1 MKRYAAFLRSINVG
15 GHTVKMDFLR
25 RLFESMEFSNVE
37 TFLASGN
44 VIFESA
50 VTDAHNLEKKIE
62 DKLAETLGYKVAT
75 FIRSITELAEIA
87 DYRPLKESALDA
99 SLYIAFVSGP
109 VNDEV
114 ERKLMSFETETDN
127 FRVHNR
133 EIYWLCRTKFSE
145 STFSG
150 ALLEKVLGAPATIR
164 NANTARKMAAK
175 YCGAGS

>member
-1 MKRYAAFLRSINVG
+1 MKRYAAFLRSVNVG

-25 RLFESMEFSNVE
+25 RLFESMEFLNVE
-37 TFLASGN
+37 TFIASGN

-62 DKLAETLGYKVAT
+62 DKLTETLGYKVAT

-87 DYRPLKESALDA
+87 DYRPFKESELEA

-109 VNDEV
+109 LKDEV

-127 FRVHNR
+127 FRVRNR

-145 STFSG
+145 SSFSG

-164 NANTARKMAAK
+164 NANTVRKMAAK